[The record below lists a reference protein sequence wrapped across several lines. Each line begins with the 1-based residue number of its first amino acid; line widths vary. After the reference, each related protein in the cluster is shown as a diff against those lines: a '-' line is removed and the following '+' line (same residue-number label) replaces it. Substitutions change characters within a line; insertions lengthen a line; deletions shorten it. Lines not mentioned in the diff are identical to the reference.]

1 MMNYTTGID
10 TLSLQIDFTNNNQQ
24 QEVMYNIINALLS
37 SYNLQIRY
45 NTNRFKKGLLIHSVY
60 TAGKKILELKSGSY
74 SKRFNKESKGLIIYY
89 ITIEFAGLKRYN
101 NKIDDI
107 SGKCLKRVVAYLN
120 TNSIRFDISALD
132 IYVDLFTKI
141 DYTYAFCNKKA
152 AGVKYYSIYDRQ
164 PYSSTHYIENFNNTH
179 NRVMKRAYLYDKSL
193 KESSI
198 NCNIT
203 RFELKLQS
211 NFFNRYN
218 FQLGTLNKELDR
230 YHILYFSTQQEKD
243 AVLAYYAPY
252 ENNIRRRDLHKLGLD
267 RYRVIPDTKE
277 IEYFLFSLYNIYESD
292 LGLAVK
298 QTNNGFDW
306 F

>member
-1 MMNYTTGID
+1 MIIRG
-10 TLSLQIDFTNNNQQ
+10 SLKDNKR
-24 QEVMYNIINALLS
+24 V
-37 SYNLQIRY
+37 
-45 NTNRFKKGLLIHSVY
+45 
-60 TAGKKILELKSGSY
+60 IL
-74 SKRFNKESKGLIIYY
+74 FFFC
-89 ITIEFAGLKRYN
+89 IEFAGLKRYN

-120 TNSIRFDISALD
+120 TNSIRFDISSLD

-141 DYTYAFCNKKA
+141 NYTYAFCNKKA
-152 AGVKYYSIYDRQ
+152 AGVKYYSVNDRQ
-164 PYSSTHYIENFNNTH
+164 PYLSTHYIEKFNNTH
-179 NRVMKRAYLYDKSL
+179 NRVMKRAYLYDKSF
-193 KESSI
+193 KENNI

-211 NFFNRYN
+211 NFFNRHS
-218 FQLGTLNKELDR
+218 FIQGVLKKELDR
-230 YHILYFSTQQEKD
+230 YHILYFLTLKEKRS
-243 AVLAYYAPY
+243 VLDYYAQY
-252 ENNIRRRDLHKLGLD
+252 EHTIRRRDLHKLGLD
-267 RYRVIPDTKE
+267 KYRIIPDTKE

>member
-141 DYTYAFCNKKA
+141 DYTYTFCNKKA

-292 LGLAVK
+292 LGFVREK
-298 QTNNGFDW
+298 VDMGFN